1 MGWDARHWWMP
12 LSEAVFSGVPLYV
25 GSAID
30 NKPPLFEFLNL
41 IIAATG
47 HYSLIFLVV
56 IGVVNGI
63 VAGLVGTWVK
73 RNYNLIAGV
82 LAGLLYMSVLPV
94 IDGYQI
100 GVRQFGIV
108 GILYAMCASKP
119 AKNGIG
125 LAIGG
130 LFTQYVT
137 LAIPVFMYK
146 MYNDGSVELRM
157 HYIRFLSSGLATA
170 LFGYIIVGIIWGRR
184 SVVNALMNTY
194 MIGPVYFLTIESQRF
209 MTTGGQ
215 KFSPF
220 FDLPF
225 YISQLLEVI
234 LSIPHIVIPA
244 CLFVLM
250 QRNSVNERS
259 KDHMLIGITITML
272 LPLLARSFLSYWLY
286 SAPFL
291 SAMSAISINRLIN
304 DNIDMINIV

>member
-1 MGWDARHWWMP
+1 M
-12 LSEAVFSGVPLYV
+12 
-25 GSAID
+25 
-30 NKPPLFEFLNL
+30 
-41 IIAATG
+41 
-47 HYSLIFLVV
+47 
-56 IGVVNGI
+56 
-63 VAGLVGTWVK
+63 
-73 RNYNLIAGV
+73 
-82 LAGLLYMSVLPV
+82 
-94 IDGYQI
+94 
-100 GVRQFGIV
+100 
-108 GILYAMCASKP
+108 
-119 AKNGIG
+119 
-125 LAIGG
+125 
-130 LFTQYVT
+130 T

-272 LPLLARSFLSYWLY
+272 LPLLARSFLTYWLY

-291 SAMSAISINRLIN
+291 SAMSAISISRLIN
-304 DNIDMINIV
+304 DDIDMINIV